1 MLDFSIKNIKNIIKE
16 NFSQY
21 KNLPIKEVEFQ
32 GHDNR
37 TFI

>member
-1 MLDFSIKNIKNIIKE
+1 MLDFSIKNIKKIIE
-16 NFSQY
+16 NSFPTY